1 MNGRP
6 PPVAGAPAGQDPSA
20 ARFAVMA
27 AVVAALLIVLGGRLA
42 WVQLVSSAGY
52 REVATGNRIRIIE
65 TPAPRGRI
73 LDVNGR
79 VLAGSRESLTV
90 TLDWEPLVELDAAD
104 RFGVF
109 LQVADELTMSGHR
122 TDADDLARTFDRA
135 RRQALRP
142 VVLAE
147 DVDPELWI
155 SLTERN
161 LPGFSVAPVPI
172 RTYPFGVSAA
182 HLLGYVGTV
191 VDETEAVALNRA
203 APGDGYRAGTEIGRA
218 GLERIFE
225 RRLRGTPEV
234 RRVEVDSRN
243 RVVRTV
249 EITQAARPGQ
259 DLHLTLDVDLQ
270 VAAEEAL
277 AEQLAAV
284 SEDPET
290 PAPAGSFVV
299 LDPRDGAVLAMVSL
313 PSFDPSSFVLGLGGA
328 EADRLFTDQ
337 TRPFLNRAINGLYPA
352 GSTFKPIPAYAALT
366 SGARSQFEVW
376 DDRGTYR
383 LSGCRGVD
391 GTKGCVFRNAKGL
404 VMGPV
409 DLREALTRSSDTY
422 FYSLGE
428 KFWVERDRYG
438 EDIIQQTAARF
449 GLGQPSGVELPS
461 EAAGRLPS
469 PTTRQA
475 DHDQY
480 PNAFPDPRWYT
491 GDNVN
496 LAIGQGDLLV
506 TPLQLANMYGT
517 LATGGTRYQPRL
529 VERLEDGGTGETLLV
544 FEPRLVT
551 DERLDAQSTTAIIE
565 GLLDVPV
572 DGTAAQAFAGF
583 DHGSFPL
590 AAKTGTAEVNNKA
603 DNSLF
608 AGFGPWPEPT
618 YAFAVIIEEGG
629 FGGVAAAPVARAFF
643 DRVLGVEDPPPL
655 TAGAGR

>member
-1 MNGRP
+1 MIDRQSLARGGGSTE
-6 PPVAGAPAGQDPSA
+6 ADPSS
-20 ARFAVMA
+20 ARFALMA
-27 AVVAALLIVLGGRLA
+27 LMVALLMVLLGGRLA

-52 REVATGNRIRIIE
+52 REVATGNRIRIVE
-65 TPAPRGRI
+65 TPAARGRI
-73 LDVNGR
+73 IDVDGQI
-79 VLAGSRESLTV
+79 LAGSRQSLTV
-90 TLDWEPLVELDAAD
+90 TLDWESLVD
-104 RFGVF
+104 F
-109 LQVADELTMSGHR
+109 
-122 TDADDLARTFDRA
+122 DADDRRVIFDQVSDELIRAGHQIDPDDLADTFDRA

-147 DVDPELWI
+147 DVDTGLWI

-191 VDETEAVALNRA
+191 VDDVEATSLNRA
-203 APGDGYRAGTEIGRA
+203 APGDRYRAGTEIGRA

-225 RRLRGTPEV
+225 RQLRGTPEV

-243 RVVRTV
+243 RVIRTV
-249 EITQAARPGQ
+249 EITQAAQPGQ
-259 DLHLTLDVDLQ
+259 DLHLTLDIGLQ
-270 VAAEEAL
+270 VAAEQAL
-277 AEQLAAV
+277 AEQLALV
-284 SEDPET
+284 SQDPDT

-299 LDPRDGAVLAMVSL
+299 LNPNDGAVLAMASL
-313 PSFDPSSFVLGLGGA
+313 PGFDPSSFVLGLGGA

-352 GSTFKPIPAYAALT
+352 GSTFKPIPAYAAMT
-366 SGARSQFEVW
+366 SGARSENEVW
-376 DDRGTYR
+376 NDRGTYR
-383 LSGCRGVD
+383 LSGCRGSA

-428 KFWVERDRYG
+428 KFWVERERYG
-438 EDIIQQTAARF
+438 EDIIQETAARF

-461 EAAGRLPS
+461 EASGRVPS

-480 PNAFPDPRWYT
+480 PQAYPDPRWYT

-506 TPLQLANMYGT
+506 TPMQLANMYST
-517 LATGGTRYQPRL
+517 LAAGGVLHQPRL
-529 VERLEDGGTGETLLV
+529 VERLAAAGTGSTVLQ
-544 FEPRLVT
+544 FEPRVV
-551 DERLDAQSTTAIIE
+551 STEPLEAAPVEAIID
-565 GLLDVPV
+565 GLLAVPTT
-572 DGTAAQAFAGF
+572 GTAAQAFAGF
-583 DHGSFPL
+583 DHRRFPL
-590 AAKTGTAEVNNKA
+590 AAKTGTAEVNDKA
-603 DNSLF
+603 DNALF
-608 AGFGPWPEPT
+608 AGFGPWPNPE
-618 YAFAVIIEEGG
+618 YAFAIIIEEGG
-629 FGGVAAAPVARAFF
+629 FGGVAAAPVARTFF
-643 DRVLGVEDPPPL
+643 DTILAPDE
-655 TAGAGR
+655 AKA

>member
-1 MNGRP
+1 MTGRTAALGGSP
-6 PPVAGAPAGQDPSA
+6 SAEPDPSSI
-20 ARFAVMA
+20 RFVLMAVT
-27 AVVAALLIVLGGRLA
+27 VALLMVLLGGRLA

-52 REVATGNRIRIIE
+52 REVATGNRIRVIE

-73 LDVNGR
+73 IDVGGR

-90 TLDWEPLVELDAAD
+90 TLDWESLVDFGAD
-104 RFGVF
+104 DRSRVF
-109 LQVADELTMSGHR
+109 DKVADEMQLAGHQIESE
-122 TDADDLARTFDRA
+122 DLVATFDRA
-135 RRQALRP
+135 RRQALGP

-147 DVDPELWI
+147 DVDPDLWI

-161 LPGFSVAPVPI
+161 LPGFSVDPVPI

-191 VDETEAVALNRA
+191 VDEAEATSLNRA

-225 RRLRGTPEV
+225 RQLRGTPEV

-270 VAAEEAL
+270 LVAEQAL
-277 AEQLAAV
+277 ADQLTAI
-284 SEDPET
+284 SQDPET

-299 LDPRDGAVLAMVSL
+299 LDPRDGAVLAMASL
-313 PSFDPSSFVLGLGGA
+313 PAFDPSSFVLGLGGA

-352 GSTFKPIPAYAALT
+352 GSTFKPIPAYAAMT
-366 SGARSQFEVW
+366 SGARSQHEVW
-376 DDRGTYR
+376 NDQGTYR
-383 LSGCRGVD
+383 LSGCRGSA

-428 KFWVERDRYG
+428 KFWLERDRYG
-438 EDIIQQTAARF
+438 GEIIQETAARF

-461 EAAGRLPS
+461 EAAGRVPS
-469 PTTRQA
+469 PSTRQA

-480 PNAFPDPRWYT
+480 PNAYPDPRWYT

-506 TPLQLANMYGT
+506 TPLQLANMYST
-517 LATGGTRYQPRL
+517 LAAGGVLHQPRL
-529 VERLEDGGTGETLLV
+529 VDRLEDGSTGQTLLRFDPRV
-544 FEPRLVT
+544 VIDEPLET
-551 DERLDAQSTTAIIE
+551 EPTGAIID
-565 GLLDVPV
+565 GLLAVPTT
-572 DGTAAQAFAGF
+572 GTAAQAFSGF
-583 DHGSFPL
+583 DHQRFPL

-603 DNSLF
+603 DNALF
-608 AGFGPWPEPT
+608 AGFGPWPKPE
-618 YAFAVIIEEGG
+618 YAFAIIIEEGG

-643 DRVLGVEDPPPL
+643 DAVLAPG
-655 TAGAGR
+655 GAKA

>member
-1 MNGRP
+1 MTDRP
-6 PPVAGAPAGQDPSA
+6 SLALGGGSAEPDPSST
-20 ARFAVMA
+20 RFALMA
-27 AVVAALLIVLGGRLA
+27 LVVALCLTLLGGRLA
-42 WVQLVSSAGY
+42 WVQLVSAAGY
-52 REVATGNRIRIIE
+52 REVSTGNRIRIIE
-65 TPAPRGRI
+65 TPAARGKI
-73 LDVNGR
+73 IDVDGD

-90 TLDWEPLVELDAAD
+90 TLDWESLVDFGAD
-104 RFGVF
+104 GREEIFA
-109 LQVADELTMSGHR
+109 QVSDELVRAGHQVEPE
-122 TDADDLARTFDRA
+122 DLAKTFDRA

-147 DVDPELWI
+147 DVDAGLWI

-191 VDETEAVALNRA
+191 VDEVEATSLNRA
-203 APGDGYRAGTEIGRA
+203 APGDRYRAGTEVGRA

-225 RRLRGTPEV
+225 RQLRGTPEV

-249 EITQAARPGQ
+249 EITQAAQPGQ
-259 DLHLTLDVDLQ
+259 DLHLTLDIDL
-270 VAAEEAL
+270 
-277 AEQLAAV
+277 QLAAEQALADQLALV
-284 SEDPET
+284 SQDQTT

-299 LDPRDGAVLAMVSL
+299 LNPNDGAVLAMASL
-313 PSFDPSSFVLGLGGA
+313 PGFDPSSFVLGLGGA

-352 GSTFKPIPAYAALT
+352 GSTFKPIPAYAAMT
-366 SGARSQFEVW
+366 SGARSQNEVW
-376 DDRGTYR
+376 NDQGTYR
-383 LSGCRGVD
+383 LSGCRGSA

-428 KFWVERDRYG
+428 KFWVERERYG
-438 EDIIQQTAARF
+438 DEIIQDVAARF

-461 EAAGRLPS
+461 EAAGRVPS
-469 PTTRQA
+469 PATRQA
-475 DHDQY
+475 DHDRY
-480 PNAFPDPRWYT
+480 PQAYPDPRWYT

-506 TPLQLANMYGT
+506 TPLQLANMYST
-517 LATGGTRYQPRL
+517 LAAGGVLHQPRL
-529 VERLEDGGTGETLLV
+529 VERLAAANTGRTLLQ
-544 FEPRLVT
+544 FEPRIVAT
-551 DERLDAQSTTAIIE
+551 DPLETEATNAIIE
-565 GLLDVPV
+565 GLLAVPTT
-572 DGTAAQAFAGF
+572 GTAAQAFAGF
-583 DHGSFPL
+583 DHTRFPL
-590 AAKTGTAEVNNKA
+590 AAKTGTAEVNDKA
-603 DNSLF
+603 DNALF
-608 AGFGPWPEPT
+608 AGFGPWPSPE
-618 YAFAVIIEEGG
+618 YAFAIIIEEGG

-643 DRVLGVEDPPPL
+643 DAILVSDEEK
-655 TAGAGR
+655 A